1 MPSWVKSLFQ
11 SLTDANIEGKTNLD
25 HKQQRN
31 ETKRNAPKM
40 ILIKQSQFGLLETV
54 NYKAPKHQGS
64 RHVCCNFR
72 KVAQGINEQH

>member
-1 MPSWVKSLFQ
+1 MRTLKGK
-11 SLTDANIEGKTNLD
+11 LTQIISSK
-25 HKQQRN
+25 

-54 NYKAPKHQGS
+54 NYKAPKQQGTK
-64 RHVCCNFR
+64 HVCCNFR